1 MNYRLFFI
9 VSDLSEKS
17 HIFEVTVQNMKNLS
31 FSGSTSV
38 LFLKKTCTKKCTP
51 ILENLSKEQY
61 LVC

>member
-17 HIFEVTVQNMKNLS
+17 HIFEVTVQNMKNLI
-31 FSGSTSV
+31 
-38 LFLKKTCTKKCTP
+38 LFLKKTCTKKYTP